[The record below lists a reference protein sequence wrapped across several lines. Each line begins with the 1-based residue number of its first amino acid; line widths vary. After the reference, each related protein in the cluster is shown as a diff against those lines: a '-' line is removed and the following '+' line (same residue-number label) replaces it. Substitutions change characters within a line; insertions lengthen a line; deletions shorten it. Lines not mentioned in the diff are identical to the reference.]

1 VSSLVAV
8 IIGRDRPSDRALAAN
23 AIVNTGLAAQDEFMV
38 IPATP
43 KDGIPDAPILP
54 HTNLIL
60 CTSSQLKEKIIVDPT
75 KVNNTLNVSLPLTPS
90 QAVIHTR
97 RNDES
102 NGLSF
107 YLMPAFPEPSWFIGA
122 SLIL

>member
-1 VSSLVAV
+1 M
-8 IIGRDRPSDRALAAN
+8 AAN

-43 KDGIPDAPILP
+43 KDGDPDAPILP